1 MLMYLTDADLHDYM
15 TKTRK
20 HGLTQSED
28 GSKSGLIFVK
38 ENTSG
43 ESNFLLDKSDNS
55 VMRTSAQFRTI
66 FENAGYQVLH
76 DKTQRGMPDELHR
89 IKCFVLKPRQ

>member
-1 MLMYLTDADLHDYM
+1 MLCYLTDADLLEYM
-15 TKTRK
+15 TKTRE
-20 HGLTQSED
+20 HGLTKSED

-38 ENTSG
+38 ENISG
-43 ESNFLLDKSDNS
+43 GSTFLLDKSDNS

-66 FENAGYQVLH
+66 FENAGYQVLQ